1 MSKDKETSKPKKT
14 AKGVTLHKAI
24 AMGFSKEE
32 WKRANSTGG
41 KK

>member
-1 MSKDKETSKPKKT
+1 MSKGNEKAKKT
-14 AKGVTLHKAI
+14 AKGVSLRKAI

-32 WKRANSTGG
+32 WVRANARSG